1 MEVLSEGATILTVSE
16 GGYGKRTSEA
26 EYRVQSRG
34 GKGLIN
40 LRMTPKTGAVVGIR
54 QVFDDDDIMVM
65 SDQGNLVRLRVADIR
80 RIGRNT
86 QGVRL
91 INLTTEQRL
100 VGVVRVEEE
109 NGRPAADI
117 PEQDFPDDDSR
128 YWTRKTREMRRIR
141 SDDTAELNS

>member
-1 MEVLSEGATILTVSE
+1 VLGEGSCILTVTE
-16 GGYGKRTSEA
+16 EGYGKRTVES

-40 LRMTPKTGAVVGIR
+40 LRLTPKTGQVVGIR

-65 SDQGNLVRLRVADIR
+65 SNQGNLVRLRAADIS

-91 INLTTEQRL
+91 INMDSDQHL
-100 VGVVRVEEE
+100 VGVVRVEED
-109 NGRPAADI
+109 NDRPIAEPLEEA
-117 PEQDFPDDDSR
+117 PEDGEEPLVED
-128 YWTRKTREMRRIR
+128 
-141 SDDTAELNS
+141 AESEE